1 MLMLYITLI
10 DFCIFGGGI
19 IGKLCVCL
27 TILESWGKYIQL
39 KVRDR
44 KTELK
49 RKIQLYAVYKKYILI

>member
-27 TILESWGKYIQL
+27 TILESWGQIPL
-39 KVRDR
+39 D
-44 KTELK
+44 L
-49 RKIQLYAVYKKYILI
+49 